1 MPTSSLKF
9 PEIVADRSLESGVE
23 LVKQPLLYEKLPALK
38 DLRPSAN
45 ESDTSDIMGRNK
57 SGRSTLSE
65 ILAGVAHADSRS
77 VIVKGGA
84 SFPKLGVAFLPK
96 DPACSAPAGHCGPG
110 SEEV

>member
-1 MPTSSLKF
+1 MSRIIPSLGQVMKAYPLIGESS
-9 PEIVADRSLESGVE
+9 G
-23 LVKQPLLYEKLPALK
+23 
-38 DLRPSAN
+38 
-45 ESDTSDIMGRNK
+45 IMGRNK

-96 DPACSAPAGHCGPG
+96 DPACSVPAGHCGPLN
-110 SEEV
+110 EEV